1 MEAQPIRVIVAD
13 DHALFRQGL
22 RSLLRTQ
29 SDIAFVA
36 EADSFSTLAR
46 VFDSDPCDVVLL
58 DLRMEQSPLG
68 EITKLSKRA
77 KVVVVT
83 ASERIDECVA
93 AVRAGASG
101 VVFKRFAVESLMDA
115 IRAVVT
121 GGAWMPPSVQSAL
134 ANRLRHDPA
143 PLLTPREHE
152 IVRHVGLGM
161 RNADIAARLFIS
173 ERTVKTHLNN
183 IFGKLGVRDRTELAL
198 LALKT
203 GIVDMPE

>member
-1 MEAQPIRVIVAD
+1 MEANPIRVIVAD

-29 SDIAFVA
+29 PDVTFVA
-36 EADSFSTLAR
+36 EADSFATLAK
-46 VFDSDPCDVVLL
+46 VLDDDACDVILL
-58 DLRMEQSPLG
+58 DLKMEQSPLG
-68 EITKLSKRA
+68 EIAKLAKRA

-83 ASERIDECVA
+83 ASERIDECIA

-115 IRAVVT
+115 IRAVAT

-134 ANRLRHDPA
+134 ASRLRHDPL

-152 IVRHVGLGM
+152 IVRHVGLGL

-198 LALKT
+198 FALKT
-203 GIVDMPE
+203 GMVDVPQ